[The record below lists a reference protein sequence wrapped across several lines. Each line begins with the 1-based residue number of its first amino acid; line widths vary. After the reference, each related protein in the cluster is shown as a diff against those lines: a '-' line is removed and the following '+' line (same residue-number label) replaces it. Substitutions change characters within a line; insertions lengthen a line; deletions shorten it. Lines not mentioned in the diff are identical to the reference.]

1 MLFPTISIFLTL
13 PLTLTQAFPLTKRHD
28 AVKIRSRRNDQC
40 LTPSPSS
47 DTDTYT
53 NGTPL
58 TTVNCTFAKLLPWT
72 PDLGKRIMKIWH
84 SYPGLFQQTWYRTYD
99 QRIAIFGGDQ
109 CLDLGDDG
117 PQTHVLFS
125 PSPSPSPCLLYECT
139 DGNTNQIWTLNYGD
153 GGGGGTTTTTTTA
166 SSPGPTPTID

>member
-58 TTVNCTFAKLLPWT
+58 TTVNCTFAKLWDISPGSGSVMLSGT
-72 PDLGKRIMKIWH
+72 QFALDAGSGKEDNEGVKIWH

-125 PSPSPSPCLLYECT
+125 PSPSPSPSPCLLFFSFAT
-139 DGNTNQIWTLNYGD
+139 FYGS
-153 GGGGGTTTTTTTA
+153 GV
-166 SSPGPTPTID
+166 